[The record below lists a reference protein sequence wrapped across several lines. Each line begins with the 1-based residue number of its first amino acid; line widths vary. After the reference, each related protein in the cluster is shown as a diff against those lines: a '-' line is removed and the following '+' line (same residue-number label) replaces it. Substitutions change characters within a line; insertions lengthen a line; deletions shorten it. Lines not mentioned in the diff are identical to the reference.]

1 MAIVTLPDLAGASV
15 FITGGGSGIGAALVE
30 GFLEQGARV
39 AFVDKVDAGVFVAEV
54 QARHGAR
61 PLFIRADVTDVA
73 ALQGAINQAAEAHG
87 AITVLVNNVANDVR
101 HSTADLTQESWD
113 ANHAVNLRPVMFA
126 TQAVVP
132 GMQRAGG
139 GRIVN
144 FSSIAYMI
152 GGDEYPAY
160 VAAKAAIVALTRG
173 HAREFGPD
181 NIRVNAIAPGWTMTQ
196 KQRDLWVTP
205 EALDAFVERQCL
217 KRELLPEDI
226 VPPTLFL
233 ASEASTAITGQL
245 LPVDAGVVV
254 TG

>member
-1 MAIVTLPDLAGASV
+1 MALATFPDLADTSV
-15 FITGGGSGIGAALVE
+15 FVTGGGSGIGAALVE
-30 GFLEQGARV
+30 GFLVQGARV
-39 AFVDKVDAGVFVAEV
+39 AFVDKEDASVFVTAME
-54 QARHGAR
+54 ARHGAK
-61 PLFIRADVTDVA
+61 PLFIHADVTDVA
-73 ALQGAINQAAEAHG
+73 ALQAAILKAAEAHG
-87 AITVLVNNVANDVR
+87 DIMVLVNNVANDVR
-101 HSTADLTQESWD
+101 HSTLDLTPDSWD

-160 VAAKAAIVALTRG
+160 VAAKAAIVALTRA
-173 HAREFGPD
+173 HAREFGPA

-205 EALDAFVERQCL
+205 EALGAFLARQCL
-217 KRELLPEDI
+217 KREVLPEDI
-226 VPPTLFL
+226 VPPALFL

-245 LPVDAGVVV
+245 LPVDAGMVV